1 MSHSSREYTGSF
13 LKEKKYQQHLLKQ
26 SINKRLFS
34 LTEMTGAKAIIE
46 ALKREKVTHLFGISG
61 GAVLPLY
68 DALYDADVRNILA
81 RHEQCAGH
89 MADGYARASGRPG
102 VCVTTSGPGATNLV
116 TGIAN
121 AYMDSSPVI
130 ALTGQVPR
138 HAIGTDGFQEAD
150 IIGIATPI
158 TKFATQIK
166 EVQEIP
172 RTLRQAFY
180 IATSGR
186 PGPVLVDIPKD
197 IQIISG
203 NMKFVKQVNLP
214 GYKPRDDPH
223 PIQVKRAAEMLLQAK
238 TPMILAGG
246 GVIISEAAQEL
257 QQLAELLLMPVATT
271 FMGKGS
277 FPETHPL
284 SLGVVGMHGT
294 ADANRFILDADVL
307 LTVGARFS
315 DRTTGRIDG
324 FCPDAKIIHV
334 DIDSAEIGKN
344 LAIDLPIVADA
355 GKALR
360 AINKIL
366 ASKIVNNKDTPWHK
380 RTQQVRDYVA
390 DDTKTEP
397 KSLTPPKLIKQLRTL
412 LPIQSIIT
420 TEVGQ
425 NQMWA
430 ALHFQ
435 ALAPRTFISSGGL
448 GTMGFGFPAAI
459 GAKTARPDVPVVDIA
474 GDGSFIMTEQELATS
489 VLEDIPVIVVILN
502 NSVLG
507 MVAQWQ
513 RMFYGSRYSGTLLK
527 NNPDFVKLA
536 KAFSAEGVRVT
547 SLPDF
552 SKAVRT
558 ALKSNIATVIDVPI
572 SLEEDV
578 FPMIPSGKTLKDM
591 ILG

>member
-1 MSHSSREYTGSF
+1 M
-13 LKEKKYQQHLLKQ
+13 
-26 SINKRLFS
+26 
-34 LTEMTGAKAIIE
+34 TEMTGAQAIIE
-46 ALKREKVTHLFGISG
+46 ALKRENVIHLFGISG

-197 IQIISG
+197 IQILTA
-203 NMKFVKQVNLP
+203 NMKFEKQVNLP

-257 QQLAELLLMPVATT
+257 QQLAELLMLPVATT

-294 ADANRFILDADVL
+294 ANANRLILDSDVL

-315 DRTTGRIDG
+315 DRTTGRVDG
-324 FCPDAKIIHV
+324 FCPDAKIIHI

-344 LAIDLPIVADA
+344 VAIHLPIVADA

-360 AINKIL
+360 AITKIL
-366 ASKIVNNKDTPWHK
+366 ATRLINRDTPWH
-380 RTQQVRDYVA
+380 THALQVRDYVD
-390 DDTKTEP
+390 DDTKTETA
-397 KSLTPPKLIKQLRTL
+397 SVTAPKLIKQLRDL
-412 LPIQSIIT
+412 LPIQSIVT

-459 GAKTARPDVPVVDIA
+459 GAKTAKPDVPVVDIA

-489 VLEDIPVIVVILN
+489 VLEDIPVIVVVLN

-513 RMFYGSRYSGTLLK
+513 RMFYGSRYSGSLLK

-536 KAFSAEGVRVT
+536 EAFSAEGIRVT
-547 SLPDF
+547 SIPEF
-552 SKAVRT
+552 SNAVRT
-558 ALKSNIATVIDVPI
+558 ALKSNVTTVIDVPI
-572 SLEEDV
+572 SLDEDV
-578 FPMIPSGKTLKDM
+578 LPMIPSGKTLKDM
-591 ILG
+591 IVE